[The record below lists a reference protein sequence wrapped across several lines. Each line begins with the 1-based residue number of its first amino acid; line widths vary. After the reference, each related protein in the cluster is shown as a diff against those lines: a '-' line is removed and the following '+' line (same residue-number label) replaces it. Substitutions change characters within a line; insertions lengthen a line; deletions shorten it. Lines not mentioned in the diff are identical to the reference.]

1 MNITTFSNSSVTSNN
16 YNHRTF
22 VPTIIN
28 HKKMKKLLFLGICIA
43 FTFTSKAQTE
53 EKKWNVGVHGG
64 FTQYN
69 GDLGRDWYETTNT
82 GYAFGGISVSRYLG
96 KLFDANLL
104 LSKGTIGYNNGTTAG
119 FKSDF
124 NAASINLRFNI
135 VAPEYVIRP
144 YVFAGVGAV
153 LFDSQLNFHQEK
165 YDYMLPTAGAGINIR
180 ITPEIMFNLQETF
193 MFSNKDRRDGVDNG
207 VTDFKSKD
215 SYLTHMAGITVNLG
229 NSKDSDLD
237 GVSDKNDKCPDTPS
251 GVAVNKMGCPL
262 DKDADGVAD
271 YQDNCPDVAGS
282 KMLNGCPDKDNDGV
296 ADAKDRCPDQAGTV
310 ALMGC
315 PDADKDG
322 VADIDD
328 KCANTKP
335 GTKVDA
341 TGCAKDSDGDGT
353 MDDVDRC
360 PDVAGVLA
368 LKGCPDTDNDGIA
381 DLDDKCP
388 NAKGTADNKG
398 CPEIPKVE
406 IDRITMIGSK
416 IFFENN
422 SDKLKVASLSQLD
435 ELSKI
440 LYKYDGA
447 KLTIEGHTDNVGADD
462 FNMTLSQKRSDSVKQ
477 YLIGKGIL
485 DTRLIAIGYGETK
498 PVSDNKT
505 TLGKA
510 KNRRVELKTNY

>member
-1 MNITTFSNSSVTSNN
+1 
-16 YNHRTF
+16 
-22 VPTIIN
+22 
-28 HKKMKKLLFLGICIA
+28 MKKLLFLCICIA

-53 EKKWNVGVHGG
+53 DKKWNIGIHAGV
-64 FTQYN
+64 TQYN
-69 GDLGRDWYETTNT
+69 GDLGRDWYKTDNT
-82 GYAFGGISVSRYLG
+82 MYGFGGISVSRYLG

-104 LSKGTIGYNNGTTAG
+104 LSKGTIGYNNGTTAS

-135 VAPEYVIRP
+135 VAPEYIIRP
-144 YVFAGVGAV
+144 YVLAGVGAI

-180 ITPEIMFNLQETF
+180 LTPIIMLNLQETF
-193 MFSNKDRRDGVDNG
+193 LFSNKDRRDGIDNANG
-207 VTDFKSKD
+207 DFKKKD
-215 SYLTHMAGITVNLG
+215 SYLTHMVGLTFNMG
-229 NSKDSDLD
+229 NSIDTDKD
-237 GVSDKNDKCPDTPS
+237 GVSDKNDNCPDTPA
-251 GVAVNKMGCPL
+251 GVAVDKMGCPI

-271 YQDNCPDVAGS
+271 YQDNCPDIAGS
-282 KMLNGCPDKDNDGV
+282 KMLSGCPDKDSDGIE
-296 ADAKDRCPDQAGTV
+296 DSKDRCPDLAGTIT
-310 ALMGC
+310 LNGC

-328 KCANTKP
+328 KCANTKF
-335 GTKVDA
+335 GTKVDSK
-341 TGCAKDSDGDGT
+341 GCPMDKDNDGVT
-353 MDDVDRC
+353 DDIDRC
-360 PDVAGVLA
+360 PDVAGIIA
-368 LKGCPDTDNDGIA
+368 LKGCPDADSDGVA

-388 NAKGTADNKG
+388 NAKGSLENKG
-398 CPEIPKVE
+398 CPEITKADIVK
-406 IDRITMIGSK
+406 ITYIGSK

-440 LYKYDGA
+440 LNKYEGA
-447 KLTIEGHTDNVGADD
+447 TLTIEGHTDSVGADD
-462 FNMTLSQKRSDSVKQ
+462 FNMILSQKRSNSVKQ

-498 PVSDNKT
+498 PVSDNT
-505 TLGKA
+505 TKLGKA